1 MGTASG
7 PIFPLIAGKSPPSFP
22 PDPTSG
28 QNTEPESDRSG
39 SRPVVL
45 LVEDNPPDAYVID
58 RVLKQCG
65 IPIDLRMVSDG
76 EQALEM
82 LQQAEAE
89 ADYPQPS
96 LILLDWNLP
105 GLSGAEVLGYVH
117 RSERFQNVPVVIV
130 TSTSS
135 PVEVREMRRLGAT
148 AHFRKP
154 TDLDAYLDLKR
165 IVLEVLPKPPRA
177 S

>member
-1 MGTASG
+1 MGIASG
-7 PIFPLIAGKSPPSFP
+7 PIFPLIAGKSFPSFP

-28 QNTEPESDRSG
+28 QNTEPESDRPG
-39 SRPVVL
+39 SRPAVL

-58 RVLKQCG
+58 RVLKRCG
-65 IPIDLRMVSDG
+65 VPIDLRVVSDG
-76 EQALEM
+76 EQALAIF
-82 LQQAEAE
+82 QQSE
-89 ADYPQPS
+89 ADADYSQPS

-105 GLSGAEVLGYVH
+105 GLSGADVLGYVR
-117 RSERFQNVPVVIV
+117 RSERLRDVPVVIV

-135 PVEVREMRRLGAT
+135 PAEVREMRRLGAT

-154 TDLDAYLDLKR
+154 TDLEAYLDLNR
-165 IVLEVLPKPPRA
+165 IVLEILPKPRA